1 MSVVYMKKALM
12 VVFVVLLMCASAGQ
26 VRAYTSYSNFF
37 SIEEPSGWTITESTS
52 GTVVVTF
59 YEPTSTSNGS
69 FALIEVDVQTLT
81 ESISLEELAQTI
93 QQQYQTSFDSFQ
105 IISQSTGVVNGVD
118 AYEITAS
125 ISAQGLSFR
134 LKQAMMIQNSRVYIV
149 SYAATGGRYQQFLA
163 DFEDSLE
170 TFTIRDPIPPYFW
183 YVFVGAIVAAVSVI
197 AVGLYIYKRRANT
210 PIASY

>member
-12 VVFVVLLMCASAGQ
+12 VAFVVLLMCASAGQ
-26 VRAYTSYSNFF
+26 ARAYTSYSNFF

-59 YEPTSTSNGS
+59 YEPTSNES
-69 FALIEVDVQTLT
+69 FALIEIDVGQITGST
-81 ESISLEELAQTI
+81 TLEEAAATLE
-93 QQQYQTSFDSFQ
+93 QQFRTQFDSFQ
-105 IISQSTGVVNGVD
+105 IISNPSTGVINGVD
-118 AYEITAS
+118 AYEITSS
-125 ISAQGLSFR
+125 ITTQGISFM
-134 LKQAMMIQNSRVYIV
+134 LKTAIMVKNMRIYVV
-149 SYAATGGRYQQFLA
+149 SYAATADRYQQFLS
-163 DFEDSLE
+163 DFEDSLG
-170 TFTIRDPIPPYFW
+170 TFTIHDPIPWYFW